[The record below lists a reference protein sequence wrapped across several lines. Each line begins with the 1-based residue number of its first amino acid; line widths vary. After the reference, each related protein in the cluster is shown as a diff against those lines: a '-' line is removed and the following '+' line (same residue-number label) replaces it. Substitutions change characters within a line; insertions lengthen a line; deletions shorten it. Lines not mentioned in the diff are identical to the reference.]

1 MYLLWKS
8 LLKAVKMK
16 LLLWCC
22 RDASLMA
29 MRRRI
34 EGLTP
39 EEIRNISRD
48 EMHMP
53 TTMEDFESALKKVS
67 KSVSAA
73 DLEKYE
79 KWIEEFG
86 SCWKNPSMRVIC
98 IWMCNYSDPEVCV
111 QVVVCIFL
119 NHWGD
124 TGRFIALSKYVHLK
138 NGTSC
143 YKLLILCKSHT
154 LKRGQVMSFNESLC
168 HKTCRC

>member
-1 MYLLWKS
+1 
-8 LLKAVKMK
+8 
-16 LLLWCC
+16 
-22 RDASLMA
+22 MA

-67 KSVSAA
+67 KSAA

-86 SCWKNPSMRVIC
+86 SC
-98 IWMCNYSDPEVCV
+98 
-111 QVVVCIFL
+111 
-119 NHWGD
+119 
-124 TGRFIALSKYVHLK
+124 
-138 NGTSC
+138 
-143 YKLLILCKSHT
+143 
-154 LKRGQVMSFNESLC
+154 
-168 HKTCRC
+168 

>member
-1 MYLLWKS
+1 MPAEPAEGRVELLRIN
-8 LLKAVKMK
+8 LKELEVASDVDLDKISEQMDGYSGADITNV
-16 LLLWCC
+16 C

-53 TTMEDFESALKKVS
+53 TTMEDFESSLKKVS
-67 KSVSAA
+67 KSVSKS

-86 SCWKNPSMRVIC
+86 SC
-98 IWMCNYSDPEVCV
+98 
-111 QVVVCIFL
+111 
-119 NHWGD
+119 
-124 TGRFIALSKYVHLK
+124 
-138 NGTSC
+138 
-143 YKLLILCKSHT
+143 
-154 LKRGQVMSFNESLC
+154 
-168 HKTCRC
+168 

>member
-1 MYLLWKS
+1 MTPEGLSNIFVPLPSTLTYKYFPVTLMNKYMEVDWLVPRS
-8 LLKAVKMK
+8 
-16 LLLWCC
+16 

-53 TTMEDFESALKKVS
+53 TTMEDFESALRKVS

-86 SCWKNPSMRVIC
+86 SC
-98 IWMCNYSDPEVCV
+98 
-111 QVVVCIFL
+111 
-119 NHWGD
+119 
-124 TGRFIALSKYVHLK
+124 
-138 NGTSC
+138 
-143 YKLLILCKSHT
+143 
-154 LKRGQVMSFNESLC
+154 
-168 HKTCRC
+168 

>member
-1 MYLLWKS
+1 MTDLPP
-8 LLKAVKMK
+8 
-16 LLLWCC
+16 CG

-53 TTMEDFESALKKVS
+53 TTMEDFETALKKVS

-79 KWIEEFG
+79 KWITEFG
-86 SCWKNPSMRVIC
+86 SC
-98 IWMCNYSDPEVCV
+98 
-111 QVVVCIFL
+111 
-119 NHWGD
+119 
-124 TGRFIALSKYVHLK
+124 
-138 NGTSC
+138 
-143 YKLLILCKSHT
+143 
-154 LKRGQVMSFNESLC
+154 
-168 HKTCRC
+168 

>member
-1 MYLLWKS
+1 MYL
-8 LLKAVKMK
+8 
-16 LLLWCC
+16 C

-86 SCWKNPSMRVIC
+86 SC
-98 IWMCNYSDPEVCV
+98 
-111 QVVVCIFL
+111 
-119 NHWGD
+119 
-124 TGRFIALSKYVHLK
+124 
-138 NGTSC
+138 
-143 YKLLILCKSHT
+143 
-154 LKRGQVMSFNESLC
+154 
-168 HKTCRC
+168 

>member
-1 MYLLWKS
+1 
-8 LLKAVKMK
+8 
-16 LLLWCC
+16 
-22 RDASLMA
+22 MA

-53 TTMEDFESALKKVS
+53 TTMEDFESALRKVS

-86 SCWKNPSMRVIC
+86 SCWSGKTLGDAGAPGSMSSSSLESQR
-98 IWMCNYSDPEVCV
+98 N
-111 QVVVCIFL
+111 IFHCRHGFL
-119 NHWGD
+119 
-124 TGRFIALSKYVHLK
+124 
-138 NGTSC
+138 
-143 YKLLILCKSHT
+143 
-154 LKRGQVMSFNESLC
+154 FNAALC
-168 HKTCRC
+168 HILNMFIV